1 MAREPGVVATSEA
14 DPTVVDVN
22 DHDDDHDRDVQH
34 ARVS

>member
-1 MAREPGVVATSEA
+1 VAREPGVVATSETE
-14 DPTVVDVN
+14 PTVVDVN